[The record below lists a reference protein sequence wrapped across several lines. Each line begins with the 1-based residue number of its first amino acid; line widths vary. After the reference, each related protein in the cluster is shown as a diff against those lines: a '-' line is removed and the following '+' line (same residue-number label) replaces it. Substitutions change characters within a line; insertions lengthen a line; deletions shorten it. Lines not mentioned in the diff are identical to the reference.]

1 MRQHN
6 RGRDGGKAMLPLL
19 AGLLGLGAAVA
30 LIAGYLWWP
39 RSPGPATPGVAE
51 PVRIATN
58 TAYAGTCPIL
68 AARDQGFFTAEGI
81 TPVILSRSSG
91 KASLEAVKHGEA
103 DIGTVAD
110 VPVMLAG
117 LNREPVSVIATFFKG
132 DKDHGIVARR
142 DRGIVSVAD
151 LKGKRIGVTL
161 NTSGHFA
168 LDALLNRASLAPE
181 EVTMRNYKP
190 EQLADALTRGEVDAI
205 VTWEPFLSAAHQ
217 GLGNQ
222 AAIFYGQDVYT
233 SLYNLA
239 GMRDYLTRHPQTV
252 ERVLRAVDKGA
263 RFCTEQPD
271 VARALV
277 ARESKG
283 NPAALVAAWPT
294 YRFGV
299 VLDQG
304 LILALEDEAQW
315 AIKNR
320 LTTARE
326 VPNYLDHLYLAGL
339 EAVLPSAVT
348 VIH

>member
-1 MRQHN
+1 MRWHN
-6 RGRDGGKAMLPLL
+6 RGRDGGKATLPLL
-19 AGLLGLGAAVA
+19 AGLLGLGAAA
-30 LIAGYLWWP
+30 LVAGYLWW
-39 RSPGPATPGVAE
+39 SQSSGATPVATE
-51 PVRIATN
+51 SVRIATN

-68 AARDQGFFTAEGI
+68 AARDQGFFASEGVA
-81 TPVILSRSSG
+81 PVILSRSSG
-91 KASLEAVKHGEA
+91 KAALEAVRRGEA

-117 LNREPVSVIATFFKG
+117 LNREPVSVIATIFKG

-142 DRGIVSVAD
+142 DRGIASVAD

-161 NTSGHFA
+161 STSGHFA

-190 EQLADALTRGEVDAI
+190 EELADALTRGDVDAI
-205 VTWEPFLSAAHQ
+205 VTWEPFLSAAHK
-217 GLGNQ
+217 GLGDQ
-222 AAIFYGQDVYT
+222 ATVFYGQDVYT

-252 ERVLRAVDKGA
+252 ERLLRAVDKGA

-271 VARALV
+271 AARALV

-320 LTTARE
+320 LTTTHE

-339 EAVLPSAVT
+339 EAVLPNAVT